1 MCGLSVTFC
10 RSPLWARRGRV
21 VHRYREGACVKTSG
35 EHVMET
41 RQTHIAVPGL
51 LLEGRE
57 GTGSCRSWKVQEI
70 VVIGAV
76 ARLKVA
82 TGIAFKAG

>member
-1 MCGLSVTFC
+1 
-10 RSPLWARRGRV
+10 
-21 VHRYREGACVKTSG
+21 
-35 EHVMET
+35 MET
-41 RQTHIAVPGL
+41 RQTHIAVPCL

-76 ARLKVA
+76 ARLKVT